1 MKQTLQLRLSQHL
14 AMTPRLQQAIRLL
27 QLSTMELHSEVQEAL
42 DSNLMLELDE
52 DDASGFGSET
62 DSVSGTEAGSG
73 EAAVA
78 EAEVVPADIPRELP
92 VDSVWE
98 DVYESATLAGE
109 SSNGEFNGTDLAAHR
124 AQTESLKDR
133 LQWQVSLMRLS
144 DTDRVIAAAI
154 IDAVDEDGYL
164 TLTLDDIRDSL
175 DPRGPVAAI
184 PDRPD
189 TVSGRQESSPGRTE
203 ATHEREGLAPDHPGA
218 IPDRLEVTFEQV
230 EAVLR
235 QIQDLDPPGVAAR
248 SLEECLAIQLRQ
260 LPVGTEWRGA
270 ALTLVTRHLRLLA
283 SKNHEQLMAAL
294 GLDRHELQYV
304 IGLIRSLS
312 PRPGAAVESC
322 APEYVIPD
330 VYVRKEN
337 GAWKVELNPDAFP
350 KLRINT
356 HYANLVRRA
365 DDSADNHT
373 LKSHLQEARW
383 FIKSL
388 VNRGETLLK
397 TATCIVERQR
407 AFLEHGDEA
416 MKPMVLADIAEAIG
430 MHEST
435 ISRVTTRKYMHT
447 PRGLFELKYF
457 FSSHVHTVS
466 GSEAS
471 STAIR
476 AVLRKLIASE
486 SPTRPLSDQRLK
498 EVLSGQGIRIA
509 RRTVAKYRESMA
521 IPPSTERKVL

>member
-1 MKQTLQLRLSQHL
+1 MKQSLQLRLSQHL

-27 QLSTMELHSEVQEAL
+27 QLSTLELHTEVQDAL

-52 DDASGFGSET
+52 DDTSGAGSET
-62 DSVSGTEAGSG
+62 
-73 EAAVA
+73 
-78 EAEVVPADIPRELP
+78 EVVPADIPRELP

-98 DVYESATLAGE
+98 DIYDSTPVNGTA
-109 SSNGEFNGTDLAAHR
+109 SNRDFNGTDLVAHR

-133 LQWQVSLMRLS
+133 LHWQISVMRLS
-144 DTDRVIAAAI
+144 DTERVIAAAF

-164 TLTLDDIRDSL
+164 TLTLDEIRQSL
-175 DPRGPVAAI
+175 DPR
-184 PDRPD
+184 
-189 TVSGRQESSPGRTE
+189 RQELT
-203 ATHEREGLAPDHPGA
+203 
-218 IPDRLEVTFEQV
+218 LEQI

-235 QIQDLDPPGVAAR
+235 EIQNLDPPGVAAR
-248 SLEECLAIQLRQ
+248 DLGECLAIQLRQ
-260 LPVGTEWRGA
+260 LPAGTEWRDA
-270 ALTLVTRHLRLLA
+270 ALTLVNEHLHVLA
-283 SKNHEQLMAAL
+283 SKNYGRLMTAL
-294 GLDRHELQYV
+294 GLGKHELQCV
-304 IGLIRSLS
+304 INLIRSLS
-312 PRPGAAVESC
+312 PRPGAAVESS

-330 VYVRKEN
+330 VFVRKEN

-350 KLRINT
+350 KLRINSG
-356 HYANLVRRA
+356 YASLIRHA

-383 FIKSL
+383 FIKSI

-407 AFLEHGDEA
+407 AFLEHGEEA
-416 MKPMVLADIAEAIG
+416 MKPMVLADVAHSIG

-466 GSEAS
+466 GAEAS

-486 SPTRPLSDQRLK
+486 NPARPLSDQKLK
-498 EVLSGQGIRIA
+498 EILSEQGIRIA
-509 RRTVAKYRESMA
+509 RRTVAKYREGMA
-521 IPPSTERKVL
+521 ILSSTERKAL